1 MSRRGLAGGTAAL
14 VLVVAG
20 GAAAGRKSLDPPLP
34 VALASVRLTPVPG
47 RVVARCRSIQRRAR
61 VPILCPTLVPR
72 AFTGGIPPGG
82 HPATLGGKHG
92 LLVPAR
98 EGSFYGNGL
107 YWGNH
112 VRFLWRE
119 RGVPY
124 VATLHTFGELAT
136 ERLLGRLVRSLRPV
150 DAMTAP
156 ARRGLPLGTTPNAF
170 AIG

>member
-72 AFTGGIPPGG
+72 AFTGGIPGAAPG
-82 HPATLGGKHG
+82 A
-92 LLVPAR
+92 LVVTPMGDFVGRRITGVDIA
-98 EGSFYGNGL
+98 YGAPWEEDGWRAHRWRN
-107 YWGNH
+107 
-112 VRFLWRE
+112 RPCCFLHFD
-119 RGVPY
+119 V
-124 VATLHTFGELAT
+124 F
-136 ERLLGRLVRSLRPV
+136 
-150 DAMTAP
+150 
-156 ARRGLPLGTTPNAF
+156 RRA
-170 AIG
+170 